1 MGNNGAYT
9 NFESLTVDL
18 YNKGLLNKEI
28 LSSIMEQYRGTDI
41 DSGGSQGLVANDGLN
56 VVAIVIK
63 TFGKEL
69 PVMPD
74 VQKNWK
80 DRTEKQEE
88 LYDKY
93 VSDLYDLFR
102 QIAYEFGWCQ

>member
-1 MGNNGAYT
+1 MGNI

-28 LSSIMEQYRGTDI
+28 ISSIMKQDMSINI
-41 DSGGSQGLVANDGLN
+41 DSGDNMDLVSDDGLD
-56 VVAIVIK
+56 AIEIIIK

-69 PVMPD
+69 PMMPD
-74 VQKNWK
+74 VPKNWK

-93 VSDLYDLFR
+93 VSNLYDLFR